1 MPCQPNVKICTHIK
15 VTGHSCGSPA
25 LSGEKFCYFHQRM
38 IRGVRTP
45 PQSRIHPMALIEDPE
60 GIQVALIETVNA
72 IVRNT
77 IDLKRAALILRALS
91 IATHNARRFRFD
103 RQETAM
109 VRAIPEYPPAPTV
122 SEKLEKP
129 ESGKL
134 EKKEETLARAPQ
146 RSLPEAQVPSKPPAR
161 ASSSPIAQDEAV
173 NARPQRE

>member
-103 RQETAM
+103 RQEAAM
-109 VRAIPEYPPAPTV
+109 VRAIPEYPPAPAA
-122 SEKLEKP
+122 SEKLEKT
-129 ESGKL
+129 ESEKL
-134 EKKEETLARAPQ
+134 EKEETLARAPQ
-146 RSLPEAQVPSKPPAR
+146 RSLPEAQAPRKPPAR
-161 ASSSPIAQDEAV
+161 ATSAPVAQAQAV
-173 NARPQRE
+173 NAHPQRE